1 MAVHA
6 LTHSFNTLRGDV
18 TNTKYSDLELRT
30 ESGEAVLC
38 HKVILS
44 SVSNRVKSSLDKRES
59 SKIVIRSVKI
69 GGLKSV
75 IDFIY
80 NGRIEFEDST
90 ELMDFVDAFALLQ
103 VNMGSKIAKTI
114 ENMSMNFTDSSEDLS
129 QNPLIKCENCEKIFK
144 EKRQLSRHVRQV
156 HEKKQANKLI
166 KKSFACEQCGAIYTV
181 SVLTYLSEISFFHN
195 ISVSSSSSVL

>member
-1 MAVHA
+1 M
-6 LTHSFNTLRGDV
+6 
-18 TNTKYSDLELRT
+18 E
-30 ESGEAVLC
+30 
-38 HKVILS
+38 
-44 SVSNRVKSSLDKRES
+44 
-59 SKIVIRSVKI
+59 
-69 GGLKSV
+69 SV

-90 ELMDFVDAFALLQ
+90 ELMDFVDAFSLLQ

-114 ENMSMNFTDSSEDLS
+114 ENISMNYTDSSEDLS
-129 QNPLIKCENCEKIFK
+129 HNPLIKCENCEKIFK